1 MNTNI
6 ERLSQMLKR
15 HFHFWTE
22 AFKDEETGE
31 DLSIERRDILD
42 PDLSDEERQLI
53 KAIAADIPNLT
64 DDELHQ
70 FREEIMPFDCK
81 TIDLIYIERVRRG
94 EESLAESIKD
104 VPTLRE
110 LCDKGNRWA
119 AYALFQKYYLGDEK
133 QGIFI
138 NRQKAKEYYD
148 MAGNIPFKNE
158 WNDSDDPGEPNPGTC
173 EYVLKG
179 HATSL
184 DAVETLIRD
193 LCKRFGIPEN
203 EEDGLGLYVPQ
214 RALMKVLVGSDTEY
228 YRGNILY
235 LNREA
240 PDRLVITSEADNG
253 DPLLYALRQA
263 YTNLDVEI
271 KETEW

>member
-1 MNTNI
+1 MNTYT

-15 HFHFWTE
+15 HFHFWAE

-31 DLSIERRDILD
+31 
-42 PDLSDEERQLI
+42 
-53 KAIAADIPNLT
+53 
-64 DDELHQ
+64 
-70 FREEIMPFDCK
+70 
-81 TIDLIYIERVRRG
+81 
-94 EESLAESIKD
+94 
-104 VPTLRE
+104 
-110 LCDKGNRWA
+110 
-119 AYALFQKYYLGDEK
+119 
-133 QGIFI
+133 
-138 NRQKAKEYYD
+138 
-148 MAGNIPFKNE
+148 
-158 WNDSDDPGEPNPGTC
+158 PNPDTY

-179 HATSL
+179 NSTNF
-184 DAVETLIRD
+184 DAVETLIHD

-214 RALMKVLVGSDTEY
+214 RALMKVLIGSDTEY

-240 PDRLVITSEADNG
+240 PDRLVITSEADR
-253 DPLLYALRQA
+253 DEPLLYALRQA

>member
-1 MNTNI
+1 MTARKKEN
-6 ERLSQMLKR
+6 RSQ
-15 HFHFWTE
+15 
-22 AFKDEETGE
+22 
-31 DLSIERRDILD
+31 S
-42 PDLSDEERQLI
+42 
-53 KAIAADIPNLT
+53 
-64 DDELHQ
+64 
-70 FREEIMPFDCK
+70 
-81 TIDLIYIERVRRG
+81 
-94 EESLAESIKD
+94 
-104 VPTLRE
+104 
-110 LCDKGNRWA
+110 WA
-119 AYALFQKYYLGDEK
+119 
-133 QGIFI
+133 
-138 NRQKAKEYYD
+138 
-148 MAGNIPFKNE
+148 
-158 WNDSDDPGEPNPGTC
+158 NPGTY
-173 EYVLKG
+173 EYVLTG
-179 HATSL
+179 NTTSL

-214 RALMKVLVGSDTEY
+214 RALMKMLVGSDTEY

>member
-31 DLSIERRDILD
+31 DVSIERRDILD

-70 FREEIMPFDCK
+70 FWEEIMPFDSE

-119 AYALFQKYYLGDEK
+119 AYALYQKYNWGDEK

-148 MAGNIPFKNE
+148 MAGNIPFNE
-158 WNDSDDPGEPNPGTC
+158 WNDKEEPGEPNPDTY

-179 HATSL
+179 NTTNL

-240 PDRLVITSEADNG
+240 PDRLVITSEADRG
-253 DPLLYALRQA
+253 EPLLYALRQCF
-263 YTNLDVEI
+263 TDLNIEM
-271 KETEW
+271 KEKEW